1 MCMHLKHAETP
12 IESMY
17 VALSKVEGD
26 YAEYLVA
33 WREQVNDEFKMN
45 SLQLNQL
52 IYYLVS
58 IYCFSMVLSV
68 N

>member
-26 YAEYLVA
+26 SAEYLVA

-45 SLQLNQL
+45 SLQPNQL

-58 IYCFSMVLSV
+58 ILFLHGVIS
-68 N
+68 